1 MLVGLY
7 GGTFDPIHLGH
18 IKIAKAAVEQ
28 FNLDELWFIPAKL
41 PPHKQASVI
50 ADEKQRLD
58 MLMLAM
64 ENLEENFKICKYEL
78 EKESIS
84 YSYITLTDFKNL
96 YPDYKFIFIIGEDSL
111 EDFEKWK
118 NPGIISKLVE
128 IAVVP
133 RFNSD
138 YNNINSIAKLY
149 NKKYGTLINIL
160 DFSLV
165 KISSTEVRK
174 MISEGKDA
182 SDYIGKEVYDY
193 IVRNNLYK

>member
-28 FNLDELWFIPAKL
+28 FNLDELWFIPAKI
-41 PPHKQASVI
+41 PPHKQVSVI

-58 MLMLAM
+58 MLKLAR
-64 ENLEENFKICKYEL
+64 ENLEEKFKICKYEL

-84 YSYITLTDFKNL
+84 YSYITLTDFKNM

-118 NPGIISKLVE
+118 NPDIISKLVE

-138 YNNINSIAKLY
+138 YNNINSISKLY

-182 SDYIGKEVYDY
+182 SDYVGKEVYDY

>member
-28 FNLDELWFIPAKL
+28 FNLDELWFIPAKI

-58 MLMLAM
+58 MLKLAR
-64 ENLEENFKICKYEL
+64 ENLEEKFKICKYEL

-84 YSYITLTDFKNL
+84 YSYITLTDFKNM

-118 NPGIISKLVE
+118 NPDIISKLVE

-182 SDYIGKEVYDY
+182 SDYVGKEVYDY